1 MPPAVQAGIA
11 AMPAWKR
18 EVEGR
23 LDALIVRTLP
33 GVRKGVKWSR
43 RPGDALG
50 AVPLRG
56 RCQ

>member
-33 GVRKGVKWSR
+33 GVRKGVKWSIKTSWMSNWC
-43 RPGDALG
+43 A
-50 AVPLRG
+50 A
-56 RCQ
+56 QAAAS